1 MVFFADI
8 FSVTTMLANESYQEK
23 AIKSLGRLPPFSLVL
38 NRLLATLGNEDVS
51 FAKLAM
57 LIEKDTVLAGNV
69 LRMVNSA
76 LYGRRGTINSVG
88 HAIAIMGLI
97 KLRNTALSFAVSRMW
112 KNVRTPR
119 GWSSARFNLHSLAT
133 AILSDHL
140 VQHVPVSYPEGAFA
154 AGLFHDLGKLLI
166 ATVSVDDSENILRLT
181 SGPEASRTSEEC
193 ELELLGCSHA
203 ELSALALQHW
213 NLPDPVHLAVRFHH
227 HAEQSPPEAY
237 GSFTYTLAHVV
248 QAADETVK
256 HLGITIRAVDADQ
269 ETTLEFPALKRIG
282 LEEKIPVILAN
293 FESEFATLKSA
304 A

>member
-38 NRLLATLGNEDVS
+38 NRLLAILGNEDVS

-57 LIEKDTVLAGNV
+57 LIEKDTVIAGNV

-154 AGLFHDLGKLLI
+154 AGPFYGFGQVL
-166 ATVSVDDSENILRLT
+166 VSNGSVGEHQNILPLN
-181 SGPEASRTSEEC
+181 SGTPNSPPTGAC
-193 ELELLGCSHA
+193 ELG
-203 ELSALALQHW
+203 
-213 NLPDPVHLAVRFHH
+213 
-227 HAEQSPPEAY
+227 
-237 GSFTYTLAHVV
+237 
-248 QAADETVK
+248 
-256 HLGITIRAVDADQ
+256 
-269 ETTLEFPALKRIG
+269 
-282 LEEKIPVILAN
+282 
-293 FESEFATLKSA
+293 
-304 A
+304 